1 MLGQAKAIVDRLE
14 KGLER
19 FIRQPSGAT
28 EEAQALYTDNI
39 RAFVRA
45 KAKASEELAKVDKRV
60 KLLEAALAELKGTP
74 KPAAAAPASTAVLAD
89 EGNVRKADGFDNV
102 VPASLKDLVDAKVP
116 AAPKKSAFEKGTMV
130 QPSAVKELIKEAAPE
145 VAKEIS
151 EFDKLVP
158 GTAADLLDDSELDNS
173 ATEDKDFDA
182 LKKEAGLGE
191 VTEASGLRRLSAA
204 DSSTVATI
212 LFGDN
217 SLAL

>member
-1 MLGQAKAIVDRLE
+1 M
-14 KGLER
+14 
-19 FIRQPSGAT
+19 
-28 EEAQALYTDNI
+28 
-39 RAFVRA
+39 RA

-60 KLLEAALAELKGTP
+60 KMLEAALAALKGTP
-74 KPAAAAPASTAVLAD
+74 EPAKTAVLAD
-89 EGNVRKADGFDNV
+89 KGNVKKPDSFDNV
-102 VPASLKDLVDAKVP
+102 VPKALKDLANVDVSAP
-116 AAPKKSAFEKGTMV
+116 PKKSAFERGTMV
-130 QPSAVKELIKEAAPE
+130 QPSAVKDLIKEAAPE

-158 GTAADLLDDSELDNS
+158 GSAADLLDDSELDNS